1 MTILKVKNT
10 YKINREAAITSASSY
25 GKIEKQEHLTGE
37 EMLPSDQSRI
47 IARAKFTI
55 PPVES
60 IRKANK
66 ND

>member
-1 MTILKVKNT
+1 
-10 YKINREAAITSASSY
+10 
-25 GKIEKQEHLTGE
+25 
-37 EMLPSDQSRI
+37 MLPSDQSRI